1 MLFNIEKREYMIK
14 IGEMQT
20 LIILRKTSIG
30 VYLKDETDED
40 NTGVLL
46 PKKQVPLDAEVGSKI
61 DVFIYKDSEDRI
73 IATTKIPK
81 IKLGQI
87 EMLEVLDTNK
97 IGAFLDWGL
106 EKDLF
111 LPYKEQ
117 TMKVIKGKKYLVSL
131 YIDKSQRLCA
141 SMNIY
146 RFLKSDS
153 DYKVNDK
160 VTGILYSIKKD
171 YGAFVAVDN
180 KYHGL
185 IANKEFYGNY
195 KYGDKLQARVIS
207 ITQDGKLNLSVRQPS
222 YMQIDID
229 AQIILDKLE
238 NCNEIYLNDSS
249 SPEEIKKQLSMS
261 KNSFKKALGKL
272 LKTKQIEFTQ
282 NGIKKY
288 KKEEI

>member
-1 MLFNIEKREYMIK
+1 MIK
-14 IGEMQT
+14 IGETQT
-20 LIILRKTSIG
+20 LIILRETSIG

-46 PKKQVPLDAEVGSKI
+46 PKKQVPLDAEVGNKI

-73 IATTKIPK
+73 IATTKVPK

-87 EMLEVLDTNK
+87 EMLEVVDTNK

-141 SMNIY
+141 SMKIY

-229 AQIILDKLE
+229 AQIILDKLK
-238 NCNEIYLNDSS
+238 NYDEIYLNDSS
-249 SPEEIKKQLSMS
+249 SPEEIKKQLGMS

-272 LKTKQIEFTQ
+272 LKNRQIEFTQ

>member
-1 MLFNIEKREYMIK
+1 MLFNIEKRKYMIK
-14 IGEMQT
+14 IGETQT
-20 LIILRKTSIG
+20 LIILRETSIG

-46 PKKQVPLDAEVGSKI
+46 PKKQVPLDAEVGNKI

-73 IATTKIPK
+73 IATTKVPK

-87 EMLEVLDTNK
+87 EMLEVVDTNK

-141 SMNIY
+141 SMKIY

-229 AQIILDKLE
+229 AQIILDKLK
-238 NCNEIYLNDSS
+238 NYDEIYLNDSS
-249 SPEEIKKQLSMS
+249 SPEEIKKQLGMS

-272 LKTKQIEFTQ
+272 LKNRQIEFTQ

>member
-1 MLFNIEKREYMIK
+1 MIK

-46 PKKQVPLDAEVGSKI
+46 PKKQVPLDTEVGNKI

-73 IATTKIPK
+73 IATTKVPK

-87 EMLEVLDTNK
+87 EMLEVVDTNK

-141 SMNIY
+141 SMKIY

-153 DYKVNDK
+153 NYKVNDK

-171 YGAFVAVDN
+171 YGAFIAVDN

-229 AQIILDKLE
+229 AQIILNKLE
-238 NCNEIYLNDSS
+238 NCDEIYLNDSS
-249 SPEEIKKQLSMS
+249 SPEEIKKQLDMS

-272 LKTKQIEFTQ
+272 LKNKQIEFTQ